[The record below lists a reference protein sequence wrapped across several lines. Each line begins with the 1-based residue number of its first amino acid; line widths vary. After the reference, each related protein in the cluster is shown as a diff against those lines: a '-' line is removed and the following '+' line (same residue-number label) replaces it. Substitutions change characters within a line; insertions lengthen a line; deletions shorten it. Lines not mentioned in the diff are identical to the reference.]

1 MEPSEKH
8 GLGILHNDLKLRW
21 NHLIRWYLQSEL
33 QAFTIFKKELS
44 EDYDVCP
51 EFYLYMYNYC
61 SQTEKPT

>member
-1 MEPSEKH
+1 MEPREKH

-33 QAFTIFKKELS
+33 QAFTIFQKERS

-51 EFYLYMYNYC
+51 EFY
-61 SQTEKPT
+61 